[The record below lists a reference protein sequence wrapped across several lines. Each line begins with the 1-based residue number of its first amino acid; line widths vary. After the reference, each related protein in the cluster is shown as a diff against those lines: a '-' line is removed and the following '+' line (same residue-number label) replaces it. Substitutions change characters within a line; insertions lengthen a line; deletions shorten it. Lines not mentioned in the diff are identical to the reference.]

1 MTKKYFSFILL
12 IICILCTQAQ
22 VDINPADSIPAIPT
36 STDTSCAV
44 NLNRPYEFIRHDIDT
59 LYWGRDSF
67 LLVNFY
73 EKLQQVLET
82 KQGNIHILHIGASHV
97 QGGTLSHRIR
107 TQLLDEFGEPPAS
120 RGFIFPYSAASKCN
134 NPYDYKVSKSQT
146 FNLIRNVY
154 KNYDFPLGG
163 SGIAVW
169 HAGTPNSIT
178 IRLNTPKYDFATDTL
193 ILFAKVIGN
202 VTPYIVVDSMPH
214 VPDMTDTVNDRYYF
228 YFSHPID
235 TFRLELACD
244 STDTVIVGGFWLK
257 NSRPGIT
264 YTSIGVNGAQAS
276 SYLRCQNFQRDIA
289 FLQPDLVIFG
299 IGVNDAYCTS
309 LADFDSVAFQN
320 NYLKLVETIR
330 AVAPEC
336 PFIFFS
342 NNDTWKRGKK
352 GRYTHIPTGQTV
364 SNVMHRLAD
373 LTGGACWDQ
382 FAVMGGNRSM
392 AHWQAKGLAQ
402 RDRVHFTAAGYNLI
416 GDLFF
421 EAFIRKSTRN

>member
-1 MTKKYFSFILL
+1 MKKILPFILIL
-12 IICILCTQAQ
+12 FSILCLRAQ
-22 VDINPADSIPAIPT
+22 VDVNPADSIPAIPT
-36 STDTSCAV
+36 TTDTSTSCAV
-44 NLNRPYEFIRHDIDT
+44 NTLQPYEFIRYDLDT
-59 LYWGRDSF
+59 LYWGHDSAK
-67 LLVNFY
+67 LVNFY
-73 EKLQQVLET
+73 AKLQQVLET

-107 TQLLDEFGEPPAS
+107 THFLDEFGEAPAS

-134 NPYDYKVSKSQT
+134 NPYDYRVSKSKP

-169 HAGTPNSIT
+169 QADTFNSIT
-178 IRLNTPKYDFATDTL
+178 VRLNAPKYDFATDTL
-193 ILFAKVIGN
+193 ILFAKVIGD
-202 VTPYIVVDSMPH
+202 VTPTIILDSTPH
-214 VPDMTDTVNDRYYF
+214 LPDLIDTVNDRYTF
-228 YFSHPID
+228 YFSQPID

-244 STDTVIVGGFWLK
+244 STDTVIVSGFWLK

-264 YTSIGVNGAQAS
+264 YSSIGVNGAQAS
-276 SYLRCQNFQRDIA
+276 SYLRCKNFQRDIA

-320 NYLKLVETIR
+320 NYLRLVETIR
-330 AVAPEC
+330 SANPEC
-336 PFIFFS
+336 SFIFFS
-342 NNDTWKRGKK
+342 NNDTWKRGRK
-352 GRYTHIPTGQTV
+352 GRYTNIPTGKTV

-382 FAVMGGNRSM
+382 FAVMGGQRSM
-392 AHWQAKGLAQ
+392 SLWQSKGLAQ

-421 EAFIRKSTRN
+421 DAFIRKIHQ